1 MASPKGKQVLPDEWS
16 ALFAR
21 STEMQFTMLEIV
33 VAIGLGGKSF
43 FLPRALVTMQF
54 TIPTLILH
62 STMK

>member
-43 FLPRALVTMQF
+43 FFCLA
-54 TIPTLILH
+54 H
-62 STMK
+62 